1 MKNKIDLIEN
11 NSKEIK
17 NYVEEMLLSMENKLN
32 IDTHEKKLSN
42 EFWQN
47 YKEFNL
53 NMGISYYLNNPIKA
67 NICSTYLLNQFE
79 KSKKK

>member
-1 MKNKIDLIEN
+1 
-11 NSKEIK
+11 
-17 NYVEEMLLSMENKLN
+17 MLLSMENKLN

>member
-1 MKNKIDLIEN
+1 MKNKIELIEN